1 MKRFFKWLAGI
12 GIALGIIFIAGA
24 YVLPGEVVVQRQIT
38 IRAPVEK
45 VFAIVGDLRRF
56 NEFSPWA
63 DMDANAKYT
72 YSGPDRGPGQ
82 KMSWQSA
89 KLGDGSQTIVDYVQ
103 DRRIAS
109 ALDFGEMGKAQASF
123 ELSPVGADTGVTW
136 GFRTALANPLERW
149 MGLLYERWIGPD
161 YEKGLVKLKAAAEK

>member
-1 MKRFFKWLAGI
+1 
-12 GIALGIIFIAGA
+12 
-24 YVLPGEVVVQRQIT
+24 
-38 IRAPVEK
+38 
-45 VFAIVGDLRRF
+45 
-56 NEFSPWA
+56 
-63 DMDANAKYT
+63 
-72 YSGPDRGPGQ
+72 
-82 KMSWQSA
+82 MSWQSA
-89 KLGDGSQTIVDYVQ
+89 KLGDGSQTIVDYVE